1 MKLLCITGMPGSGKS
16 EAVKFFAEK
25 GAPIVNMG
33 DAVRE
38 EARKRGIEISSKT
51 LGEISVELRKKF
63 GGEEI
68 ARRCTNKIDAHVN
81 KPLVIID
88 GLRSFEEAGF
98 FRQRYGSDFYI
109 LAIHAS
115 PQVRFERL
123 RKRMRGDDPKA
134 QKEFEQR
141 DARELGYGMGSVI
154 ALANFLV
161 LNEGS
166 LDELKERMK
175 EVYEKVVHR

>member
-25 GAPIVNMG
+25 GAPVVNMG

-38 EARKRGIEISSKT
+38 EAAKRKLEIAPET
-51 LGEISVELRKKF
+51 LGKLSVELRKKF

-68 ARRCTNKIDAHVN
+68 ARRCLKKIDAHLN

-88 GLRSFEEAGF
+88 GLRSFEEARF
-98 FRQRYGSDFYI
+98 FRQRYGEDFYI
-109 LAIHAS
+109 LAVHAS
-115 PQVRFERL
+115 PKVRFERL
-123 RKRMRGDDPKA
+123 RGRKRGDDPKS
-134 QKEFEQR
+134 QEEFEAR
-141 DARELGYGMGSVI
+141 DARELGYGLGNVI
-154 ALANFLV
+154 ALTDFLV

-166 LDELKERMK
+166 PKELKERMR
-175 EVYEKVVHR
+175 EVYERIRGE